1 MNEKYLPIGTVV
13 MVKGLPKKIMI
24 TGYLSIEFL
33 GKVKMF
39 DYIGYDYPE
48 GMLCNN
54 KSHSFNHIDIE
65 KILYLGYAA
74 EEHQALNHILKSE
87 NIEKELK
94 QESHSTF
101 SNFRFD
107 ENGVVVFESPNEK
120 MESQNKQTPAYVLE
134 NKQEEIIN
142 PFKEEVKIPIEVS
155 QPDENVENWSI
166 FRNFKFDENGVVIAE
181 E

>member
-1 MNEKYLPIGTVV
+1 MNEKYLPIGTIV

-24 TGYLSIEFL
+24 TGFLSTEFT

-65 KILYLGYAA
+65 KILYLGYSI
-74 EEHQALNHILKSE
+74 EEHQTLNHILKNQ
-87 NIEKELK
+87 NIEQKQEKELP
-94 QESHSTF
+94 F

-107 ENGVVVFESPNEK
+107 ENGVVIFESPNEK
-120 MESQNKQTPAYVLE
+120 EENTTKPAYVLE
-134 NKQEEIIN
+134 NKPEEIIN
-142 PFKEEVKIPIEVS
+142 PFKEEIQIPVTA
-155 QPDENVENWSI
+155 QPDENAENWSI
-166 FRNFKFDENGVVIAE
+166 FHNFKFDENGVVIAE